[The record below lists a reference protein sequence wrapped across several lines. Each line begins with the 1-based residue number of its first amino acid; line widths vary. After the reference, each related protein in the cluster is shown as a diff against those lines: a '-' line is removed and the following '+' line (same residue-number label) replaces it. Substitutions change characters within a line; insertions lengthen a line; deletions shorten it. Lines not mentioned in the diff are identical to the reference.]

1 MAAYEQGAHAYHA
14 TMPTDGLRTFRDVM
28 LETEELGFL
37 EMKNAQ
43 HELGRQVR
51 SLLQENGYPSVAGMG
66 YQAPGVVVSYTTD
79 ADIKNGSKFKAEG
92 LQIAGGVPLQCGEPE
107 DFSTFRIGLF
117 GLDKLKNIDRTV
129 SSLAEALENIT
140 R

>member
-1 MAAYEQGAHAYHA
+1 MSAYEQGAHAYHA
-14 TMPTDGLRTFRDVM
+14 TMPTDGLRNFRDVM
-28 LETEELGFL
+28 LETKKLGFL

-43 HELGRQVR
+43 HELGKQVR
-51 SLLQENGYPSVAGMG
+51 SLLQEHDYPSVAGAG
-66 YQAPGVVVSYTTD
+66 YEAPGVVVSYTID
-79 ADIKNGSKFKAEG
+79 ADIKNGSKFKAQG

-117 GLDKLKNIDRTV
+117 GLDKLKHIDRTV
-129 SSLAEALENIT
+129 SSLAQAIGNIT